1 MNFPLLSLL
10 DHCRPPL
17 GPSFIQSMKTA
28 EKYALTQN
36 DFHKKAEIE
45 LESLT
50 TETNSRG

>member
-1 MNFPLLSLL
+1 LL

-36 DFHKKAEIE
+36 DFHKKAKIE